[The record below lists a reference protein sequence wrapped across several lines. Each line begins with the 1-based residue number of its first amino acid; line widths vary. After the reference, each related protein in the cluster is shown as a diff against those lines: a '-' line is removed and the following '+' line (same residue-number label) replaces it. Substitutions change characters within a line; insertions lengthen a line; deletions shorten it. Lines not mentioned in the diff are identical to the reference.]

1 MMQHKRCVNCG
12 FMNPPFKFCG
22 ECGASLSDASDS
34 TQVPAVD
41 TTAIEAALPHGAERR
56 QLTVLFC
63 DIVDSTAFTER
74 LDPEELRNLLEIYRT
89 CVMEVV
95 LAQSGHI
102 ARYFGDGILVYFGYP
117 IAHEDAAHRAVRAAL
132 GIVAAMETLNPY
144 LHTTFGVEIN
154 VRISIDTG
162 LVVVWNISAEE
173 SPEAIDIVG
182 KTPNV
187 AARMQKLAAP
197 NCIVIGDTTH
207 QLIEGFFKCDAL
219 GAAPLRGISQPVN
232 IYQVLDEI
240 PAQSRLDIASE
251 SGLTPLIGRDQ
262 EVERL
267 KEGWAQVLA
276 SKGQALLIEGEAGI
290 GKSRCVQ
297 LIQEYVNHHQE
308 TVIIEGR
315 CSPYYQN
322 SPLYSILS
330 LFQEHIVQF
339 TSIDTAQARLDKLE
353 NLLRDYNVLAVRQE
367 SSDNETQTDTT
378 ETLSLLAEL
387 LEIPFEIQR
396 QTETGIRTRAYSRP
410 VEQNTYPSGWSR
422 RQRRQQTL
430 EVLVQVLL
438 KIAEQKPILFVL
450 EDLHW
455 IDPSSIEFLTLLIT
469 RIENARIFTILSCR
483 SNVQTL
489 RHNEQSQEDGN
500 RQPTPDRNAASS
512 ALDREILVEL
522 LRPAWASTLPLA
534 ALTPSQAETMIQH
547 VAGDTLLSS
556 DLLKRIAEMTEGV
569 PLFVEELTQM
579 VLESGALSLT
589 PDAFDNTTPRS
600 QATAI
605 PVTLQDLLTARLD
618 ELGPAKEIVQLG
630 ATLGRQ
636 WTGELLYKV
645 ASGIHLENHTSIDL
659 TSLKSELGELVDAYI
674 LNHNETPDNQVR
686 YTFRHPL
693 LRETAYQSLLRSR
706 RQQYHQQIADVLQD
720 GNGSI
725 GDGFQP
731 ELVAYH
737 YTEAGLPEKAIH
749 YWQHAGHRALERSA
763 NVESVQHIRQG
774 LAALENLSENAST
787 QELEATAQL
796 ELELQTTLGTALIA
810 TKGYA
815 SEEVEIAYTRARE
828 LLDTL
833 DTGEPISSE
842 GPEFSVG
849 TSVKDLRF
857 PVLFGLW
864 LSHLVRGRFLSARE
878 FGEQCFSIAK
888 QDGDPAFEVE
898 ARRALGATL
907 YYLSE
912 FKAALE
918 HLEAGIERYQPQH
931 HPVPTF
937 LHYVADPGMTLL
949 AYSAPLLWCLG
960 YPTQAESRLH
970 EAAAIG
976 KDRNHPFSD
985 AVLLHFKTVLYQYE
999 GNIEKVDTAATEML
1013 KIGHEHGFSNWEAAA
1028 TVMKGWALAE
1038 QNNTEDGIAMICK
1051 GIAAWEQTRAE
1062 MVMPL
1067 FLALLAQAY
1076 QRAGQHTLA
1085 LQTLD
1090 AALSVVDRTGERIYA
1105 AELTRQQGELYLM
1118 ISEETENA
1126 SEESTAPHQ
1135 AEDYFQNALTIARQQ
1150 GAKSWEL
1157 RAAISLSELWQRQN
1171 RYQDAYALLE
1181 PIYAWFSEGFDTKD
1195 LRRARNLLKNL
1206 ETATIYSKI

>member
-1 MMQHKRCVNCG
+1 MQHKRCANCG
-12 FMNPPFKFCG
+12 FLNPPFKFCG

-34 TQVPAVD
+34 SPVPAVD
-41 TTAIEAALPHGAERR
+41 TLAMEAVLPHGAERR

-63 DIVDSTAFTER
+63 DVVDSTAFAER
-74 LDPEELRNLLEIYRT
+74 LDPEELRNLLEVYRT

-95 LAQSGHI
+95 LAQNGHI

-187 AARMQKLAAP
+187 AARMQKLAPP
-197 NCIVIGDTTH
+197 NGIVIGDTTH
-207 QLIEGFFKCDAL
+207 QLVEGFFKCDAL
-219 GAAPLRGISQPVN
+219 GAPPLRGISQPVN
-232 IYQVLDEI
+232 IYQVLGEI

-267 KEGWAQVLA
+267 KQGWAQALA

-290 GKSRCVQ
+290 GKSRCIQV
-297 LIQEYVNHHQE
+297 IQEHVNHHPE
-308 TVIIEGR
+308 AVVIEGR

-330 LFQEHIVQF
+330 LFQEHVVQF
-339 TSIDTAQARLDKLE
+339 TSIDTAQTRLDKLE
-353 NLLRDYNVLAVRQE
+353 NLLRDYSVPTLAQE
-367 SSDNETQTDTT
+367 NSDNDAQTDTT
-378 ETLSLLAEL
+378 DTLSLLAEL

-396 QTETGIRTRAYSRP
+396 QTETGIGARAYSRAI
-410 VEQNTYPSGWSR
+410 EQNTYPSGWGG

-438 KIAEQKPILFVL
+438 KMAERKPILFVL

-469 RIENARIFTILSCR
+469 RIENARIFTILSSR
-483 SNVQTL
+483 SNVQTF
-489 RHNEQSQEDGN
+489 RDNEQSQENGN
-500 RQPTPDRNAASS
+500 QQAASDRNAPSF
-512 ALDREILVEL
+512 ALDREILEEL
-522 LRPAWASTLPLA
+522 LRPAWASTLALA
-534 ALTPSQAETMIQH
+534 ALTPSQTETMIQH
-547 VAGDTLLSS
+547 VAGDTSLSP
-556 DLLKRIAEMTEGV
+556 DLLKRITEMTEGV

-579 VLESGALSLT
+579 VLESGALSLM
-589 PDAFDNTTPRS
+589 PDALDNTTPRS
-600 QATAI
+600 QTTNI

-645 ASGIHLENHTSIDL
+645 ASGIHLENHASINL
-659 TSLKSELGELVDAYI
+659 TSLKIKLGELVNAYI
-674 LNHNETPDNQVR
+674 LNYNETPDNQVR

-693 LRETAYQSLLRSR
+693 LRETAYQSLLKSR
-706 RQQYHQQIADVLQD
+706 RQQYHQQIAEVLQD
-720 GNGSI
+720 SSGGI

-737 YTEAGLPEKAIH
+737 YTEAGLPEKAVH
-749 YWQHAGHRALERSA
+749 HWQHAGHRALEHSA

-774 LAALENLSENAST
+774 LAALENLSENANT
-787 QELEATAQL
+787 QEIEATAQL

-815 SEEVEIAYTRARE
+815 SEEVEIAYTRALE
-828 LLDTL
+828 LLDTF
-833 DTGEPISSE
+833 EVKESISSE
-842 GPEFSVG
+842 SSEFSVS
-849 TSVKDLRF
+849 TNVKDLRF

-878 FGEQCFSIAK
+878 LGEQCFSIAK
-888 QDGDPAFEVE
+888 QEGNLAFEVE

-912 FKAALE
+912 FKTAWK
-918 HLEAGIERYQPQH
+918 HLEAGIKVYQPQH

-949 AYSAPLLWCLG
+949 AYSAPLLWCVG
-960 YPTQAESRLH
+960 YPTQAESQLY
-970 EAAAIG
+970 EAASIG
-976 KDRNHPFSD
+976 EDRNHPFSD

-999 GNIEKVDTAATEML
+999 GDVEKVDTAATEML
-1013 KIGHEHGFSNWEAAA
+1013 KISQEHDFSSWEAAA

-1038 QNNTEDGIAMICK
+1038 QNNPEKGIAMICK

-1062 MVMPL
+1062 MLLPL
-1067 FLALLAQAY
+1067 FLGLLAQAY

-1090 AALSVVDRTGERIYA
+1090 SALSVVDRTGERSYA
-1105 AELTRQQGELYLM
+1105 AELTRQQGDLYLM
-1118 ISEETENA
+1118 LSEKTETPSNETVAQN
-1126 SEESTAPHQ
+1126 Q
-1135 AEDYFQNALTIARQQ
+1135 AEDYFQNALTIARKQD
-1150 GAKSWEL
+1150 AKSWEL
-1157 RAAISLSELWQRQN
+1157 RAALSLSELWQTQD
-1171 RYQDAYALLE
+1171 RYQDAYRLLE
-1181 PIYAWFSEGFDTKD
+1181 PIYAWFSEELNTKD
-1195 LRRARNLLKNL
+1195 LKRARNLLDAL
-1206 ETATIYSKI
+1206 EAKAVS